1 MKITVPNI
9 ITSVRFAAIPVMAYT
24 IYASVNVSERYAL
37 PAFILFVAIWATD
50 ILDGYIARHF
60 NQISNFGKLF
70 DPFVD
75 KLFQFVTAVMM
86 TVVHKLPIWVPAV
99 IFCKELLMI
108 IGGTVL
114 LKKYKLVVYSKWYGK
129 LATVLFVLA
138 FCVLFFLPAE
148 CSSWSGYL
156 FILPLSISFS
166 AYFKYFFDNVVPVVF
181 KKSKR
186 RLNPETLSGSRAI
199 ARPEQNAD
207 GQAGQDPEDEQEDR
221 L

>member
-9 ITSVRFAAIPVMAYT
+9 ITSVRFAAIPFMAYY
-24 IYASVNVSERYAL
+24 IYASVNINDRYNL
-37 PAFILFVAIWATD
+37 PAFVLFASIWATD
-50 ILDGYIARHF
+50 VLDGYIARHF
-60 NQISNFGKLF
+60 NQVSNFGKLF

-86 TVVHKLPIWVPAV
+86 AIVHKLPIWVPIV

-129 LATVLFVLA
+129 LSTILFVLA
-138 FCVLFFLPAE
+138 FCVLFFIPSDLNNKT
-148 CSSWSGYL
+148 GYL
-156 FILPLSISFS
+156 FIIPLTISFI
-166 AYFKYFFDNVVPVVF
+166 AYSKYCFDNVVPVIF

-186 RLNPETLSGSRAI
+186 RLNAETMSGSTAI
-199 ARPEQNAD
+199 SVQNDKATATAKPVD
-207 GQAGQDPEDEQEDR
+207 KQ
-221 L
+221 